1 MKILFLGRY
10 NESGLLT
17 GPEKVAKRI
26 FNKCSCDFETVFIT
40 YFFDGNKYS
49 LFTKLFGKEVIREPG
64 NRKIYRLGIF
74 RIMSYI
80 LKFSP
85 DIIHIINFER
95 FAKISYFHQRFPGT
109 KIYYNVHGIAAFE
122 NEVSPNA
129 SDKLKKKDLSSEM
142 RYFRDSDRLIFL
154 SERSVNTAQKYFQF
168 DRSKAVIIP
177 NGIDIIFHQIGKKKV
192 SSNNKGIMKLV
203 FAGDADKKE
212 KGFEFLLNSLEQIHF
227 PLEVFVVGNNYKVK
241 EDKRNNISFKFI
253 EKINTEEFA
262 KFLSDKD
269 IFVSASSYEQF
280 SLTSV
285 EAMAAGLVTI
295 VTEETGMSAY
305 VNNGI
310 NGYTVKYGDK
320 ERLINLLNI
329 LNSDRAIS
337 KQISEE
343 GKKIYSILSWEMV
356 YRNYKKLYE

>member
-10 NESGLLT
+10 NEASVLS

-26 FNKCSCDFETVFIT
+26 FNKCSHDFDSVFIT

-49 LFTKLFGKEVIREPG
+49 LFKKFFGKEEIRETG

-74 RIMSYI
+74 RIMGYI

-95 FAKISYFHQRFPGT
+95 FAKISFFHKRIPGT

-122 NEVSPNA
+122 NEFNPNA
-129 SDKLKKKDLSSEM
+129 SDSLKKKDQSSEL

-154 SERSVNTAQKYFQF
+154 SERSVMTAEKYFEF
-168 DRSKAVIIP
+168 DRSKIVIIP
-177 NGIDIIFHQIGKKKV
+177 NGIDIIFHQTGKEKV
-192 SSNNKGIMKLV
+192 INHKERLKLV

-212 KGFEFLLNSLEQIHF
+212 KGFEFLKSSLDKIEF
-227 PLEVFVVGNNYKVK
+227 PLDVFVTGENYKLN
-241 EDKRNNISFKFI
+241 EASANNVRYIFN
-253 EKINTEEFA
+253 ERMNTEEFA

-269 IFVSASSYEQF
+269 IFISASSYEQF

-295 VTEETGMSAY
+295 VTEETGMSSY
-305 VNNGI
+305 IENGKNGFVI
-310 NGYTVKYGDK
+310 NYGDAK
-320 ERLINLLNI
+320 ELIKVLKT
-329 LNSDRAIS
+329 LNSERKIAERIS
-337 KQISEE
+337 DEA
-343 GKKIYSILSWEMV
+343 KKIYSILSWELV
-356 YRNYKKLYE
+356 YREYKKLYE

>member
-40 YFFDGNKYS
+40 YFFDGNKYN
-49 LFTKLFGKEVIREPG
+49 LFTKLFGKEEIREAE

-122 NEVSPNA
+122 NEVNPNA
-129 SDKLKKKDLSSEM
+129 SDKLKKNDLSSEM
-142 RYFRDSDRLIFL
+142 RYFRDSDKLIFL
-154 SERSVNTAQKYFQF
+154 SERSVEIAEKYFEF

-177 NGIDIIFHQIGKKKV
+177 NGIDIIFHQTGKDKAYR
-192 SSNNKGIMKLV
+192 NDGILKLV
-203 FAGDADKKE
+203 FAGDQEKKE
-212 KGFEFLLNSLEQIHF
+212 KGFEFLLNSLEQVHF

-241 EDKRNNISFKFI
+241 EDKRNNISFKFT

-310 NGYTVKYGDK
+310 NGFTVKYGDK
-320 ERLINLLNI
+320 EGLIDLLNN

-343 GKKIYSILSWEMV
+343 GKKIYSLLSWEMV
-356 YRNYKKLYE
+356 YLEYKKLYE